1 MTNGTALPKP
11 EVKMT
16 IRVYSVNG
24 DGTVTEDRG
33 VVNILAGQELP
44 LGSAAVLPCRCYRCA
59 VQGDRASDA
68 SSPKAPLLP
77 DIAHMRADAAAFL
90 AGCVPLPR
98 YEDVQGFAVD
108 CQRNLLKL
116 IPEVEQLAGSFP
128 DDDIPAKVA
137 QAGVAEARRR
147 LHEIEAVG
155 LAGEVKRVQRL
166 ARSVLALCDHHDSL
180 TG

>member
-1 MTNGTALPKP
+1 MTNGTALRKP

-24 DGTVTEDRG
+24 DGMVTEDRG

-44 LGSAAVLPCRCYRCA
+44 LASAVLPCQCYRCA
-59 VQGDRASDA
+59 AQGNRATNA
-68 SSPKAPLLP
+68 SSPEAPLLP
-77 DIAHMRADAAAFL
+77 DIAHMRAGAVAFL
-90 AGCVPLPR
+90 AGGVPLPR
-98 YEDVQGFAVD
+98 YEDVQGFAAD

-116 IPEVEQLAGSFP
+116 IPEVEQLAGSLP